1 MLNFNGQIVE
11 NSNQLIEKN
20 RGFLYGDALFDTL
33 AYRNSKLEFIE
44 QHYFRLLSGMRQ
56 LRMEIP
62 SYFTQKYWQTEIL
75 KTVTANQLK
84 DARVRTSIFRNY
96 GGLYTPK
103 KQNVSFIIEVT
114 ALSYQNK
121 KTFRLG
127 IYKDNYIND
136 SSINNI
142 KTSSRLINV
151 LASIYAK
158 ENDYDTCL
166 LLNHKKQ
173 IAETTHANIFLV
185 FGNLIKTP
193 ALSEGCVKGI
203 VRERIIE
210 LIKESDYQL
219 LETEI
224 SPYELQKAD
233 EVFISN
239 SIIGIQSITHYK
251 KKEYVSKISGL
262 LRDELFIKLGV

>member
-1 MLNFNGQIVE
+1 MLNFNGQIVAD
-11 NSNQLIEKN
+11 SSQLIEIN

-33 AYRNSKLEFIE
+33 AYRNTKLNFIE

-62 SYFTQKYWQTEIL
+62 SYFTQKYWETEIL
-75 KTVTANQLK
+75 KTIAINHLK
-84 DARVRTSIFRNY
+84 EARVRTTFYRDF
-96 GGLYTPK
+96 GGLYAPK
-103 KQNVSFIIEVT
+103 QQNVSFIIEVS
-114 ALSYQNK
+114 ALSIHSK
-121 KTFRLG
+121 KKFSLG
-127 IYKDNYIND
+127 VYKDNYIND

-142 KTSSRLINV
+142 KTNNRLINV
-151 LASIYAK
+151 LAAIYAN
-158 ENDYDTCL
+158 ENNYDTCL

-193 ALSEGCVKGI
+193 ALSEGCIKGVI
-203 VRERIIE
+203 RERLIE
-210 LIKESDYQL
+210 LIKKSDYQL

-224 SPYELQKAD
+224 SPYELTKAD

-239 SIIGIQSITHYK
+239 SIIEIQAITHYK
-251 KKEYVSKISGL
+251 KKEYASNVSRMLK
-262 LRDELFIKLGV
+262 DKL